1 MWFYLLM
8 KMFEKFNLGFYLC
21 VKWIL
26 IGIKNL
32 YIVYMYIMFIK
43 YVYIYLL
50 FNFFF
55 IYKRYFN

>member
-26 IGIKNL
+26 IGIKIL

-50 FNFFF
+50 FNFLY
-55 IYKRYFN
+55 I